1 MDVLDFAR
9 RISMIDKPTPISD
22 SFDNEWGQVRNRWW
36 TSQREHLTVWCL
48 FQPTNG
54 VKGYKHRPNNSAEIM
69 YNNFGRPETLLWLA
83 EAVGIEGK
91 LLYTVVDEIT
101 KHSHASTQCKI
112 LRERIP
118 FEAIS
123 INLPKILE

>member
-9 RISMIDKPTPISD
+9 RISMIDKPTPIAD
-22 SFDNEWGQVRNRWW
+22 SFDNEWGQVRDRWW

-48 FQPTNG
+48 FQPING
-54 VKGYKHRPNNSAEIM
+54 VKGHKHRPNSSAEIM

-83 EAVGIEGK
+83 EAVGIEAQ
-91 LLYTVVDEIT
+91 LLCTVVDEIT
-101 KHSHASTQCKI
+101 KYSNAKTQCKI